1 MFPIRNRKRS
11 HIKKS
16 PTTAY
21 QKYFVNKSLPNHQLS
36 ETNYGGLLFYLYNK
50 GQILGTTERFG
61 SGSDYVSSDMLGR
74 GVYLCFEGFRS
85 PFETPQV
92 SFPGHLVT
100 VEGRRCNVITPNRA
114 LMAEKTTGA
123 DN

>member
-1 MFPIRNRKRS
+1 MFPIRNLKRS

-50 GQILGTTERFG
+50 GQILGATERFG
-61 SGSDYVSSDMLGR
+61 SASDYVSSDMLGR
-74 GVYLCFEGFRS
+74 EFICALRGSDPPLKHPGFFSWS
-85 PFETPQV
+85 PGNSGMKKV
-92 SFPGHLVT
+92 
-100 VEGRRCNVITPNRA
+100 
-114 LMAEKTTGA
+114 
-123 DN
+123 